1 MKKAFLSVVLFGFV
15 FSSYAATNSCAERK
29 ADITQKIEAAEASGN
44 VYAERGLKRAL
55 SDVNTYCNDS
65 QQRKRAEQQVSQK
78 EQRLRNAE
86 HDLQS
91 AENELDEAKAQGR
104 SSKIDQKRHKVEEKK
119 FKLKAA
125 RDALQQAQN
134 DAKRLNKY

>member
-1 MKKAFLSVVLFGFV
+1 MKKAFLSAVLSGFV

-29 ADITQKIEAAEASGN
+29 ADIKQKIEVAEASGN
-44 VYAERGLKRAL
+44 VYAERGLKTAL

-65 QQRKRAEQQVSQK
+65 QQKNRAEYEVSQK

-86 HDLQS
+86 LDLQS
-91 AENELDEAKAQGR
+91 AENELDEAKSAGR
-104 SSKIDQKRHKVEEKK
+104 SSKINQKRHKVEEKK

-125 RDALQQAQN
+125 EEELQQAKN
-134 DAKRLNKY
+134 DYKRLNK